1 MFVFVFWARK
11 LMEKE
16 GIEENISTFYSLNL
30 GIFASMKKTVFK
42 IVFQKQNS
50 RLSFFFLYTR
60 PKKFLKITPDIM
72 KRNCELLKERS
83 LKEVLD
89 IVVSVCSFPD

>member
-11 LMEKE
+11 LKEKE

-50 RLSFFFLYTR
+50 RLSFFLYTR
-60 PKKFLKITPDIM
+60 PKKFLKITPDII

-83 LKEVLD
+83 LKEVLN
-89 IVVSVCSFPD
+89 IVVSVCPFPD

>member
-11 LMEKE
+11 VKGKE

-50 RLSFFFLYTR
+50 RLSFFLYTR
-60 PKKFLKITPDIM
+60 PKKFLKITPDII

>member
-1 MFVFVFWARK
+1 
-11 LMEKE
+11 MEKE

-50 RLSFFFLYTR
+50 RLSFFLYTR
-60 PKKFLKITPDIM
+60 PKKFLKITPDII

-89 IVVSVCSFPD
+89 IVVSVCSFRD

>member
-1 MFVFVFWARK
+1 
-11 LMEKE
+11 MEKE

-50 RLSFFFLYTR
+50 RLSFFLYTS

-89 IVVSVCSFPD
+89 IVVSVCSFRD

>member
-11 LMEKE
+11 LKEKE

-50 RLSFFFLYTR
+50 RLSFFLYTR
-60 PKKFLKITPDIM
+60 PKKFLKITPDII

-89 IVVSVCSFPD
+89 IVVSVCSFRD

>member
-50 RLSFFFLYTR
+50 RLSFFFFVY
-60 PKKFLKITPDIM
+60 
-72 KRNCELLKERS
+72 
-83 LKEVLD
+83 
-89 IVVSVCSFPD
+89 